1 MEKKKINWLWKYK
14 IFQSDSNERKSKE
27 NIFLVWFLDN
37 EIVEIIIYNLNCVT
51 DMEMLKEQPFSSMLK
66 KSVALRPVVKRHI
79 QKSSLGDLGTLE
91 ATLYRIPFL
100 TRKCRREWVVHM
112 NTEGSAKETCLFIE
126 KLTWGNCVG
135 IKYSDRI
142 VCSSCISSGVATCG
156 KKIR

>member
-1 MEKKKINWLWKYK
+1 MELLK
-14 IFQSDSNERKSKE
+14 SDYIKTLNLIKMTENYLNNMDKSHPNYVFYTK
-27 NIFLVWFLDN
+27 
-37 EIVEIIIYNLNCVT
+37 NLI
-51 DMEMLKEQPFSSMLK
+51 MLEMLKEQPFSSMLK
-66 KSVALRPVVKRHI
+66 KSVALRPVVKRHT
-79 QKSSLGDLGTLE
+79 QKSSLGELGTLK

-100 TRKCRREWVVHM
+100 IRKCRREWVVHM